1 MYPIRWY
8 YLLSSW
14 IFLLSVLY
22 PLHGISTFPL
32 NLLALVGCY
41 ECIRNPFAEHW
52 FKTFYIMFI
61 HLAPFLWIP
70 YELSVQTLLFALCVI
85 FVYLVAI
92 RLSPIEKNPIDV
104 YDILLKETHETLED
118 FLADRFAMQQ

>member
-14 IFLLSVLY
+14 IFILSVLY
-22 PLHGISTFPL
+22 PIHRISTFPL

-41 ECIRNPFAEHW
+41 ECIRSPFSEHW
-52 FKTFYIMFI
+52 VKTFYIMFI

-70 YELSVQTLLFALCVI
+70 YEISMTTTLFALTVI

-92 RLSPIEKNPIDV
+92 QILRKNPIDV
-104 YDILLKETHETLED
+104 YEILLKENHKELHE
-118 FLADRFAMQQ
+118 FLADRFAVYV